1 MPARPASMEPA
12 FVTIPY
18 ARFLPYPVEQAFAW
32 LTDYQDDDPA
42 RTTAVVKRRP
52 VLRRTADR
60 VVMEGELE
68 MLGVRGV
75 GTVEVALHPP
85 DRWVAEIVKGG
96 GKGSVY
102 EYRLTA
108 APGGSRLDVRY
119 RVRVRRWSSRIR
131 LIIAKPLLRR
141 ELDRMWDGFAESM
154 QRELPRHDAPVR

>member
-1 MPARPASMEPA
+1 MEPA

-18 ARFLPYPVEQAFAW
+18 ARFLPYPLDEAFAW

-52 VLRRTADR
+52 VVSRTKDK

-68 MLGVRGV
+68 MLGVRGA
-75 GTVEVALHPP
+75 GTVEVTLHPP

-102 EYRLTA
+102 EYRLTPA
-108 APGGSRLDVRY
+108 KGGCRLDVRY
-119 RVRVRRWSSRIR
+119 RVRVRRWRSRIR
-131 LIIAKPLLRR
+131 LWLARPLLRR
-141 ELDRMWDGFAESM
+141 ELHTMWNGFADSM
-154 QRELPRHDAPVR
+154 ARELPRHEAPVR

>member
-1 MPARPASMEPA
+1 MEPA

-18 ARFLPYPVEQAFAW
+18 TRVLPHPVEEAYAW
-32 LTDYQDDDPA
+32 LTDYQDDDPQ

-52 VLRRTADR
+52 VLSRTKDK
-60 VVMEGELE
+60 VVLEGELE

-75 GTVEVALHPP
+75 GTVEVTLLPP

-102 EYRLTA
+102 EYRLTPA
-108 APGGSRLDVRY
+108 AGGGSRLDVRY
-119 RVRVRRWSSRIR
+119 RVRVRRWSSRLR
-131 LIIAKPLLRR
+131 LLLARPLLRR

-154 QRELPRHDAPVR
+154 ARELSRNEAPTR